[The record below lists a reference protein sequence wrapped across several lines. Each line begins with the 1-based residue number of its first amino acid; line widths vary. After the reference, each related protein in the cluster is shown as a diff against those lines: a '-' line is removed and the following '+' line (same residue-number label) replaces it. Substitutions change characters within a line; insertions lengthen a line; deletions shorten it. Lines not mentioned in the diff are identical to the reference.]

1 MRKLKLNPEML
12 RVESFVSGVDG
23 AGALGTVRGNSIA
36 TINYNPCGGEDP
48 TPNCQPTQ
56 WELETCGNTCR
67 DECLVSGT
75 LPCTQ
80 CV

>member
-1 MRKLKLNPEML
+1 MAKLKLDPEML
-12 RVESFVSGVDG
+12 RVESFVSGGG
-23 AGALGTVRGNSIA
+23 AAVLGTVRGNSIA

-48 TPNCQPTQ
+48 TPNCQPTNPA
-56 WELETCGNTCR
+56 LNTCGNTCIA
-67 DECLVSGT
+67 ECLDSGT